1 MELFTLKSILRLTG
15 LNPDTVRAWE
25 KRYQAVKPER
35 TSTGRRMYSEYE
47 VNRLKLLAEL
57 THHGHSIGTIANLPH
72 EKLVSLLATV
82 KSSNPL
88 SKTNALNPEIK
99 TLSDALMMAVDA
111 FDLKQLE
118 LQLAKANY
126 TMSSRELLFYL
137 IPQLMFQVGT
147 KINNGTMSVAQEHAL
162 SELIKKNIRK
172 IYDELEPADNTLKPE
187 KTLLFATP
195 ENHLHEF
202 AVLMAAVLCRF
213 HGFKTHYLGSNL
225 PAAALIS
232 AAKTLKAHAIVLGF
246 SPLITP
252 ESKTSSIQF
261 MNELRKN
268 TNTSLMFWLGGSVP
282 KMKYENFK
290 QQVWR
295 FDTLE
300 ELDKRLST
308 P

>member
-1 MELFTLKSILRLTG
+1 
-15 LNPDTVRAWE
+15 
-25 KRYQAVKPER
+25 
-35 TSTGRRMYSEYE
+35 
-47 VNRLKLLAEL
+47 
-57 THHGHSIGTIANLPH
+57 
-72 EKLVSLLATV
+72 
-82 KSSNPL
+82 
-88 SKTNALNPEIK
+88 
-99 TLSDALMMAVDA
+99 
-111 FDLKQLE
+111 
-118 LQLAKANY
+118 
-126 TMSSRELLFYL
+126 
-137 IPQLMFQVGT
+137 MFQVGT